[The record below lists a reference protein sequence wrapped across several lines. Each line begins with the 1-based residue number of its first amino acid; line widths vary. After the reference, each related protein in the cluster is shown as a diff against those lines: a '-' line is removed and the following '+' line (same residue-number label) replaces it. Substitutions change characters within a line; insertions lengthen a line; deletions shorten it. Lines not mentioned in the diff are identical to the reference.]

1 MTRPALTYLDAAVK
15 GRPYAWARTA
25 TTKTGRRVNP
35 APYRRW
41 KATAAEVLAAHARWR
56 AFDPAAEL
64 TVAVI
69 VHPNGVTVRA
79 VALDRPTRAGLTGD
93 VDNYAKAVLDAMQDA
108 GVLADDLQI
117 VSLLANINPDP
128 RPKATP

>member
-93 VDNYAKAVLDAMQDA
+93 VDNYAKAVLDALQAA
-108 GVLADDLQI
+108 GVIADDRQ
-117 VSLLANINPDP
+117 VSALTVAFDP
-128 RPKATP
+128 GKLPT